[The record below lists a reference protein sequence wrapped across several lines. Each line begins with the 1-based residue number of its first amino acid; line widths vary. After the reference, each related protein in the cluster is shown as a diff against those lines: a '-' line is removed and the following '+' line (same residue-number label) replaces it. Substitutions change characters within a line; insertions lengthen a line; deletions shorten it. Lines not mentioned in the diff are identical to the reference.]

1 MKWKLNKTFMG
12 NVKGQMYVDVA
23 SEGSNKFYI
32 FKLFHSLTE
41 KDYPASYIQWNL
53 SLRHLHSEDTKFGTG
68 TMCISFTSIE
78 GTPLFRGRKRTLF
91 LGLET
96 QV

>member
-12 NVKGQMYVDVA
+12 NVKGQMYVDRA

-41 KDYPASYIQWNL
+41 KDYPA
-53 SLRHLHSEDTKFGTG
+53 
-68 TMCISFTSIE
+68 
-78 GTPLFRGRKRTLF
+78 
-91 LGLET
+91 
-96 QV
+96 